1 MMPQV
6 LVKVAYSDPHATPGL
21 ELDMNEFRRE
31 CSYREIAKGS
41 CVSV

>member
-6 LVKVAYSDPHATPGL
+6 LVKVSDPHATPGL
-21 ELDMNEFRRE
+21 ELDINELRRE
-31 CSYREIAKGS
+31 CSYREKATGS